1 MPKWLFLSFINAV
14 LGHHSITGSSIILK
28 VVQVE
33 ASIGNVTKNF
43 NVLTIKHISDD
54 LNQTYEFKIRLV
66 KQLSPTLSS
75 KVKQAYARF

>member
-1 MPKWLFLSFINAV
+1 MQNA
-14 LGHHSITGSSIILK
+14 IFDILTCL
-28 VVQVE
+28 VIFHATPVAIE
-33 ASIGNVTKNF
+33 TSTKNF
-43 NVLTIKHISDD
+43 NLLTIKHISDD